1 MVDIVT
7 GAHISDAESDTD
19 SVASTTTNLTVRVFA
34 GGYISPQF
42 TFFLNAIEALHPLMR
57 ANGMDLRPVVEIQHV
72 QDMRLLQ
79 WSPNDLVDL
88 VEKNSSLKLK
98 NCRFFWNSRTF
109 DHCTGCLRFLDI

>member
-1 MVDIVT
+1 MKKNSENEKEKTIKKHQKILFSPTTTTKILTNLKSFKFPTVFCISMVDIVT

-57 ANGMDLRPVVEIQHV
+57 ANGMDLRPVVEIQYV
-72 QDMRLLQ
+72 
-79 WSPNDLVDL
+79 
-88 VEKNSSLKLK
+88 
-98 NCRFFWNSRTF
+98 
-109 DHCTGCLRFLDI
+109 

>member
-1 MVDIVT
+1 MMDIVR
-7 GAHISDAESDTD
+7 GAHISDSDSDTD
-19 SVASTTTNLTVRVFA
+19 SVTLTTTPLTVRVFA

-79 WSPNDLVDL
+79 WSPNDLVDG
-88 VEKNSSLKLK
+88 
-98 NCRFFWNSRTF
+98 RTF
-109 DHCTGCLRFLDI
+109 LFHANLRDCWQNSIFPPFCVFPPGK